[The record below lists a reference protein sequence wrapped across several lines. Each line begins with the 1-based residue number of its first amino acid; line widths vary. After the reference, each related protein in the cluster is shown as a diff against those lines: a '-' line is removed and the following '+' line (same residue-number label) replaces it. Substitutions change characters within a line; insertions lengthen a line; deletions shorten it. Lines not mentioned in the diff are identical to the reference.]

1 LYFSVKVVASAAG
14 EAAGEAGEVLEQ
26 ERLLKNNQRKGAT
39 QMNKN
44 TQTGKQKVCEREIE
58 KEVNN

>member
-1 LYFSVKVVASAAG
+1 LYFSVKVVAFAAG

-44 TQTGKQKVCEREIE
+44 TQTGKQRVR
-58 KEVNN
+58 